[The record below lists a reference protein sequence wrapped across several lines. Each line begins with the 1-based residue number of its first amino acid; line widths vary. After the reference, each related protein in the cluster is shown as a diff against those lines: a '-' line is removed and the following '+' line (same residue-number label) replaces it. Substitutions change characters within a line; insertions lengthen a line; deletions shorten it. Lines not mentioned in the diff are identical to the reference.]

1 MLHPWPC
8 HSSRTSLV
16 KYPSSAP
23 GLVRL
28 IAAEPLLPAVARVH
42 ADLEPAPERE
52 RSPETDLVVGYE
64 RQPAAYLDLV
74 RAV

>member
-1 MLHPWPC
+1 M
-8 HSSRTSLV
+8 

-28 IAAEPLLPAVARVH
+28 IAAEPLLPAVARV
-42 ADLEPAPERE
+42 AGLEPAPERE

-64 RQPAAYLDLV
+64 RQSVAYLDLV
-74 RAV
+74 RAA